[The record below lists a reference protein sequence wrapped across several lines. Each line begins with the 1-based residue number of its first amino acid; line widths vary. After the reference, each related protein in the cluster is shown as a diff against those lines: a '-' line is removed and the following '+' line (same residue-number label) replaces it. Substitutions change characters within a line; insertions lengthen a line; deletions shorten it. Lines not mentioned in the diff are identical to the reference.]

1 MAVTIR
7 DGTRDFAEVGRCSR
21 CLKSDTKTEAMK
33 PAFAFLI
40 LLTCLSRTHADE
52 LMESYTARLSAN
64 DHFSSK
70 GERLES
76 AAAIIRQDRANY
88 HKFNLRDPEDGEDVF
103 FASAGNRA
111 LLEKQ
116 LERGTSER
124 SALRAVV
131 NGTPLVKVL
140 IFRSDRTGQ
149 DYVVV
154 RVVSE

>member
-1 MAVTIR
+1 MI
-7 DGTRDFAEVGRCSR
+7 AEVRRCYLY
-21 CLKSDTKTEAMK
+21 LKSDTKTEAMK
-33 PAFAFLI
+33 LAFAFLI
-40 LLTCLSRTHADE
+40 LLTCLSRAQADE
-52 LMESYTARLSAN
+52 LREFYTARLSEK

-88 HKFNLRDPEDGEDVF
+88 HKFKLRDFEDGEDVF
-103 FASAGNRA
+103 FAGADNRA
-111 LLEKQ
+111 VLEKQ

-154 RVVSE
+154 QVVSE